1 VRVPEVVAV
10 SDVRERIRTH
20 VEREPGVHFRAV
32 VRDLDLAPGQVQ
44 YHLRQLRR
52 AGELIREEYAG
63 RTHFFPPEYDAET
76 RRQLAVLRRET
87 ARDIVLELADGEAAR
102 PAAVADAVGV
112 ARSTLEWHLER
123 LVEEELV
130 EKRTTDGGRVQLSLA
145 DAELVGRRLEAVEP
159 AAPERLLDRYTR
171 LVDALVSGD

>member
-1 VRVPEVVAV
+1 MVTV
-10 SDVRERIRTH
+10 SDVRERIRHH

-44 YHLRQLRR
+44 YHLRRLRR

-63 RTHFFPPEYDAET
+63 RTHFFPPEHDAQT
-76 RRQLAVLRRET
+76 RRQLAALRRET
-87 ARDIVLELADGEAAR
+87 ARDIVLELAEGDASR
-102 PAAVADAVGV
+102 PAAVAEAVGI

-123 LVEEELV
+123 LVAEGLV
-130 EKRTTDGGRVQLSLA
+130 EKGVAADGGVELSLA
-145 DAELVGRRLEAVEP
+145 DPELVGRRLEAVEP